1 MIDFEWYRSFLAI
14 YKHNSVTEAAKSRIM
29 TQPALSQH
37 LASLEAEV
45 GEPLFTRAV
54 RKMIPTERG
63 KELYSRLAPLIE
75 ALEETTV
82 GLRTASMP
90 APKVIRIGSPSE
102 LYGEML
108 LPNLKKF
115 GLGTVTYFGHA
126 DQCLED
132 LKEDRV
138 DLILTSK
145 KYLEPGIEYVRYMVE
160 NFVAVAPREADVPNV
175 RTLKER
181 ENWLSGQD
189 WISYGLELPIIRRY
203 WREHFKKRPQIQP
216 VHMIPNLNLILKAIE
231 RGFGLSL
238 LPTYLLQRSPSS
250 AWKTVFEDLT
260 VSNEILIGY
269 KTIRKHVVQEFV
281 NDLLAISEE

>member
-29 TQPALSQH
+29 TQPAMSQH

-45 GEPLFTRAV
+45 GEPLFTRTV

-63 KELYSRLAPLIE
+63 KELYSQLAPLIE
-75 ALEETTV
+75 ALEETTI
-82 GLRTASMP
+82 GLKTASMP
-90 APKVIRIGSPSE
+90 SPKVIRIGSAAE

-108 LPNLKKF
+108 VPNLTKF
-115 GLGTVTYFGHA
+115 GLSTVSYFGHA
-126 DQCLED
+126 DQCLEY

-145 KYLEPGIEYVRYMVE
+145 KYLTPGIEYVRFMVE
-160 NFVAVAPREADVPNV
+160 NFVAVAPREADIPNI
-175 RTLKER
+175 RPLKER
-181 ENWLSGQD
+181 ERWLSGQD

-203 WREHFKKRPQIQP
+203 WREHFKKRPQIKP
-216 VHMIPNLNLILKAIE
+216 VHVIPNLNLILKAIE
-231 RGFGLSL
+231 RGAGFSM
-238 LPTYLLQRSPSS
+238 LPTYLLRRHQASG
-250 AWKTVFEDLT
+250 WKTVFEDMT

-269 KTIRKHVVQEFV
+269 KTVHKHIVQEFV
-281 NDLLAISEE
+281 NDLLALNEE